1 MATPQTATQ
10 PKGTF
15 ACFPFKFLFG
25 NQDAKGGD
33 LAKVEKGFLMD

>member
-25 NQDAKGGD
+25 NQEGKD
-33 LAKVEKGFLMD
+33 LAKVHDRKRVN

>member
-15 ACFPFKFLFG
+15 GACFPFKFLFG
-25 NQDAKGGD
+25 NQEGKD
-33 LAKVEKGFLMD
+33 LAKVIF